1 MTGGLCS
8 TFPQMWEGFVSGYS
22 HYATVLPN
30 ALNYSTTRV
39 ITVITKYNHGV
50 LQVAT
55 VLYLHTL
62 QVSRLVGLVL
72 AFSVLFTGETAR
84 P

>member
-1 MTGGLCS
+1 MLT
-8 TFPQMWEGFVSGYS
+8 MADEIVVSR
-22 HYATVLPN
+22 TL
-30 ALNYSTTRV
+30 STTRV

-55 VLYLHTL
+55 VLYLPTL